1 MYYGPSERTKLSII
15 GLLLLL
21 IVGVLIFTA
30 VNTAQAVHNFQ
41 KQYSAVKV
49 GDVGTIRPW
58 MTVHVISDVYH
69 VPEAYL
75 GHALVINDPTTLH
88 KATLYEIAGRKKQPV
103 NQVIHTVQR
112 SILTYRKDPT
122 GFTASPP
129 HSPLPAFNGEYQQYQ
144 PPPEPG
150 RAND

>member
-1 MYYGPSERTKLSII
+1 LYYGPSERTKLSII

-21 IVGVLIFTA
+21 ILGVLIFTA

-58 MTVHVISDVYH
+58 MTLHVISHVYH

-75 GHALVINDPTTLH
+75 GRSLVISDTTTLR
-88 KATLYEIAGRKKQPV
+88 KATLYEIADRKKQPV

-122 GFTASPP
+122 GFTVSV
-129 HSPLPAFNGEYQQYQ
+129 PLSAPAFNWEHQQYQ
-144 PPPEPG
+144 PPPLPG

>member
-21 IVGVLIFTA
+21 ILGVLIFTA

-58 MTVHVISDVYH
+58 MTLPVISHVYH
-69 VPEAYL
+69 VPEDYL
-75 GHALVINDPTTLH
+75 SHSLIISDTTLLR
-88 KATLYEIAGRKKQPV
+88 KATLYEIADRKKQPV
-103 NQVIHTVQR
+103 EQVVHTVQR
-112 SILTYRKDPT
+112 SILTYRKEHT
-122 GFTASPP
+122 GFTVPP
-129 HSPLPAFNGEYQQYQ
+129 SIPAPAINGGYQ
-144 PPPEPG
+144 PLPEPG
-150 RAND
+150 GTND

>member
-1 MYYGPSERTKLSII
+1 LYYGPSERTKLSII

-21 IVGVLIFTA
+21 ILGVLIFTA

-58 MTVHVISDVYH
+58 MTLHVISHVYH
-69 VPEAYL
+69 VPEDYL
-75 GHALVINDPTTLH
+75 GRSLVISDTTMLR
-88 KATLYEIAGRKKQPV
+88 KATLYEIASRKKQPV
-103 NQVIHTVQR
+103 EQVVHTVQR
-112 SILTYRKDPT
+112 SILMYRKDPT
-122 GFTASPP
+122 GFTVSSP
-129 HSPLPAFNGEYQQYQ
+129 HPLPAFNGQYQQYQ

>member
-1 MYYGPSERTKLSII
+1 MYYGPSERAKLGII

-21 IVGVLIFTA
+21 ILGVLIFTA

-58 MTVHVISDVYH
+58 MTLHVISHVYH
-69 VPEAYL
+69 VPEDYL
-75 GHALVINDPTTLH
+75 GRSLVISDTTTLH
-88 KATLYEIAGRKKQPV
+88 KATLYEIADRKKQPV
-103 NQVIHTVQR
+103 TQVIHTVQR

-122 GFTASPP
+122 GFTVSA
-129 HSPLPAFNGEYQQYQ
+129 PLPSPAFIKERQEYQ